1 MSIAKHTH
9 IQDSQPIKLSQTQR
23 ISWHLHAYGTVL
35 GVLIL
40 SCVSLIFLSIHWT
53 YRKLFSNRRIIE
65 TNEWD
70 LNSIN

>member
-1 MSIAKHTH
+1 MSIAKHPH
-9 IQDSQPIKLSQTQR
+9 IQNSRLINLSQIQR
-23 ISWHLHAYGTVL
+23 ILWYLHAYGAVL
-35 GVLIL
+35 GVLGL